1 MSSFVGANVEAAN
14 KLTGAIDELYV
25 YTSALDRE
33 AISVLYGSV
42 TASPTVTPAPSTYY
56 FEGTLRAY
64 YSFDEGNATDATGAY
79 SGDTYK
85 NEMARNLGPTE
96 SRDGG
101 DALGFDGNIHVALP
115 DSLTDSALIGDEE
128 RTICLWARIDD
139 WNGGFLFEYGDRGS
153 DGESFGL
160 AVGDAESNVT
170 LALSGSYETV
180 VTIYGNTSYI
190 DWDDWHHYCLTYDG
204 SDVVLYFD
212 GLAEATA
219 RRLSTR
225 RPCTGFEWAPTCT
238 ILPDALTYEALTG
251 DEERTICLW
260 ARIDDWNGGFL
271 FEYGSDSAD
280 GASFG
285 LAAGNAEGNVTIS
298 LSGAY
303 ETVVTIYGNTS
314 YIDWGDWHHYCLTY
328 DGSDVV
334 LYFDGLAEATA
345 RVSRHGHH
353 GTLRAYYSFDE
364 GNATDATG
372 AYSGDTYKNG
382 NARNLGPTESR
393 DGGDA
398 LGFDGEVYAVLPD
411 ALTYEALT
419 GDEERTICLWAR
431 IDDWN
436 GGFLFEYG
444 SDSAD
449 GASFG
454 LAVGDAESNVTLAL
468 SGSYQTVV
476 TIYGNTSYIDWDD
489 WHHYCLTYDGTDV
502 VLYFDGLAEAAA
514 PASLDTATTYGLRV
528 GADMYGSNML
538 TGAIDELYVDAWD
551 GGFFFSYGAAQGG
564 ARDYFALGAAAA
576 EGNITVRVDHNRE
589 IQLPT
594 SASDDWDD
602 WHHYCLTYDGA
613 DVVLYFD
620 GAAAWSKTIAANTGA
635 AVELTLGSRSDADY
649 FTGALDEVYI
659 YTSALDGEAIYVL
672 YSSVTA
678 SPTGNATDATG
689 AYSGETYN
697 ENRVARNFGPTE
709 SRDGGDALYFDGSIY
724 VQLPDALTSEYLT
737 GNAERTICLWA
748 RIDDWNGGFL
758 FEYGSAGWDGA
769 SFGLA
774 AGDAEGNLTLALG
787 DAYETVVTILGNTSY
802 IDWDDW
808 HHYCLTYDGT
818 DLVLYF
824 DGLAE
829 ATSAL
834 TLETGVAEF
843 YVGADLSGYDQ
854 LTGAIDELY
863 VYTSALDP
871 GAISVLYGSVTA
883 SPTGRDGG
891 DALLFDGT
899 ASSAASLPSALT
911 DADSAITGAD
921 PRTICLWAQV
931 DAWDGGFFFS
941 YGAAQGGA
949 RDYFALG
956 AAASEGNVTVRV
968 DRDREVRLPG
978 RSRRRL
984 ANASGYWDDWH
995 HYCLAYDGADVA
1007 LYFDGAAAWSR
1018 TIAANT
1024 GAAVEL
1030 TLGSRSGADYF
1041 TGALDEIYVYA
1052 SALDAAGA
1060 AALYAAVTLPT
1071 PAPSANFVAVAGT
1084 LAVVALP
1091 ASCDDAD
1098 FFDGYAS
1105 AIAAAVSLASAVDV
1119 ACDGDD
1125 DGAPSSRTGGGSSRS
1140 PGTARRRA
1148 GRRAARRRRPRRRRR
1163 RAARRGVPASA
1174 PTGSPSQT
1182 PSAAPSSVPTSPP
1195 TPGPTATFAPTAPAA
1210 IDLAY
1215 AVATVLSDADDGF
1228 DAGGFASFVQASV
1241 ETAVANGTF
1250 AAALAAA
1257 GVVGSVSSVGAV
1269 AVPETLT
1276 EADLASREWREA
1288 VVVTLRT
1295 TPAADV
1301 AVTYASDDLWFYSS
1315 LASDEKAS
1323 RMSTTFRPGDKNAT
1337 VYASMRRDRVDR
1349 GASFVA
1355 AVDVAVAS
1363 DGDANYAPGRFA
1375 SSHNVTVY
1383 DVDTSDLGA
1392 WESRETRTDDG
1403 LFYAGEAFDLFR
1415 DEGGT
1420 FTISVRLTSI
1430 PKNDVTVALR
1440 GAGGFAAVEP
1450 AANFTFEPEAWNVP
1464 HTVSLT
1470 AADDDLLTGD
1480 VVHRVYF
1487 ESSSAAAAYDGLRS
1501 GAANLT
1507 VLEND
1512 VAYCTVSAKK
1522 LTVGANGDGAT
1533 FGDAY
1538 FVSLS
1543 AAPSADV
1550 VVTVSTADAA
1560 TALSPRTLVFSPDD
1574 WDAARELNQSVF
1586 LDGGAGIDVLFDSA
1600 TDRAGLDG
1608 SESFDCS
1615 LIFDHSD
1622 VFGDGASC
1630 DWRNSSAVRATFGSG
1645 ATLVPFDY
1653 ANATTTNAVY
1663 LRAGMVFA
1671 DVPNATLAAVAQY
1684 SEALAPYNPV
1694 APVIGLSAP
1703 DTVGVCDGVVLDASG
1718 ATGGGSRTL
1727 IYAWALQILWEP
1739 DDEAQAASVTALVAA
1754 LDAATF
1760 DQIVRLSLSWDALL
1774 PGKKYTFLV
1783 SAANFLGE
1791 TTTASH
1797 TLLKSAAPSPN
1808 VQFQGATESMVRSDP
1823 KSLRLDVSL
1832 PSLNCTDQNVSSN
1845 ELTYFWSARR
1855 RDGGAVSARL
1865 PKNALNADADYEF
1878 SVTVAFAASP
1888 MLNNT
1893 ATRLVQVGSE
1903 DLVAS
1908 VGGGAEQMVAIGG
1921 DVLLDGSASYDPDNA
1936 TAAGP
1941 LAFSWTAAD
1950 SLGAAA
1956 SFPAST
1962 SASAKALAF
1971 VATAADGWGPDTYA
1985 ITLVVSRGTRTA
1997 TKTVS
2002 LTVSSD
2008 AYIPRAAI
2016 TDFDES
2022 VKYNPTPDS
2031 YAAIYFT
2038 TSSPDPDRTCCD
2050 TRWAVV
2056 GDAGDASGLISKD
2069 PSAASPMLVDL
2080 GNTLPNTVY
2089 NFRLTAT
2096 DGIGSSAS
2104 TVVALAINGAPT
2116 SGTFYVAPESG
2127 TALTTSFEFAMD
2139 SWTDDVDDYP
2149 LTYEFG
2155 YLDGAAKTFKPLVSD
2170 RYSTSWYATTMPKLA
2185 SDNATCVGRVFD
2197 RYDAYAER
2205 SYGIMVLELV
2215 ISTED
2220 LSSFASDSIGES
2232 LDTGSGEEALALISS
2247 VASVIG
2253 AGGAAAANR
2262 TAEEQAAEA
2271 AAQQSLIEDLMK
2283 ATLSATSLV
2292 STDTS
2297 SAATGQVLDTV
2308 AFLVASPDALS
2319 ENTQTD
2325 AIGLLGNVVGG
2336 ALSSGM
2342 DAGAAGSSA
2351 TALSGVL
2358 DASLFKKNDTAA
2370 SVANDMTAVVA
2381 SLSAAMIANAFG
2393 GQAKSIVSPNLE
2405 VSSFRTDCGT
2415 RSDAYA
2421 LSSGAAVA
2429 MPDDAMDAAGGGGAC
2444 AANGG
2449 GGRRRLEAAAEN
2461 VDVRVSQMKNVYES
2475 TGAAGDVNSDLVQ
2488 VELGSDGGTA
2498 AINGLSDPIVL
2509 VIQFEAY
2516 DEMLDTRFDNS
2527 KFMRQGTCYDMD
2539 DFLTWDDCPGNPATY
2554 NCSQPQY
2561 VTFKNGANATL
2572 YPPPVG
2578 HGPLNISVSCPG
2590 KLPECTFWDENR
2602 SRWSGDNCTVRNY
2615 TAYNVTCACTHLTD
2629 FAGATKDVGS
2639 TASAVVATG
2648 ANMNLAQL
2656 MEALVV
2662 LITLLATLGVFV
2674 FACVKGRQLDKQ
2686 DFNNREELRREALPD
2701 AFLKKVV
2708 ASRETEHVALS
2719 AAFKAK
2725 ARRPWIMAR
2734 SPFAVYTR
2742 SIRPVRGWC
2751 NTALYSFVM
2760 AMRREHKILQ
2770 IFYLP
2775 DGTYTRTERIT
2786 VLCVLVFGTLACNA
2800 IFLSVLSKIQVPGLG
2815 TCDANACLGKPQP
2828 CVDFKAMVAKGIFS
2842 TLSAFG
2848 STLVYILF
2856 AYAFGKTGDAISD
2869 VDHFL
2874 GVDPANL
2881 DDEAK
2886 GRVKRRKAVLTAVA
2900 NLDGAKHRQKL
2911 VERRLAKDLE
2921 TMFKYRKGQVGTA
2934 RQLQAED
2941 RIAFTEIHRVK
2952 RTKAQIHVDK
2962 MQLALLKAKKKFDV
2976 YVKKQADARKEEK
2989 RKELFEM
2996 KGAWARFKYRRQ
3008 KDKPMYSLTLD
3019 EQALYEA
3026 EEVELARMSFLPR
3039 TLYRKFVSP
3048 IKRAFRKEKKTWPTH
3063 VNYLIYAL
3071 AVAYILGCAAYVF
3084 LFSVTLN
3091 NCSQC
3096 EQDEDNEVCIPPAE
3110 EGDDEPAECTCP
3122 DTLYDYCGGGNSNAA
3137 SMAWLEMALA
3147 SVVIALFISSSLVLF
3162 MTKGVVPTIA
3172 RGCTA
3177 CGAKPPTEDPD
3188 PKRGLAGLVERVDH
3202 EAKAKRGI
3210 KVRGYGD
3217 DSTTARDPWIQHE
3230 TLDLDNLRVNLGAQ
3244 VPEPGLDR
3252 WPRPG
3257 ERGLTADGSSTLS
3270 GRPATWKCPCGAVV
3284 PVPVRRDHLRYDC
3297 LPYRDSFE
3305 GAARKWLAAN
3315 DPSDAKALVDSVA
3328 REGRCAPGEALC
3340 ALSVCRKGGV
3350 AIRKLAN
3357 QDYRDEMVL
3366 AAEVIDASDLLG
3378 RWVKGSPLKRRKPP
3392 KLKPVV
3398 RRRSS
3403 VNAGMLGAD
3412 AKYEVKAARG
3422 DLGASKVPFARKVEE
3437 STKRARG
3444 VVAPDDAKAPYRVAP
3459 A

>member
-1 MSSFVGANVEAAN
+1 MGRSVVRLAAGDAEGNLSPLWAVPQTVVTILGNTSYIDWDDWHHYCLTYDGPTSCSTSTARRGHYRVDSGNGVAEFYVGADLSGYDQ
-14 KLTGAIDELYV
+14 LTGAIDELYV

-64 YSFDEGNATDATGAY
+64 YSFDE
-79 SGDTYK
+79 
-85 NEMARNLGPTE
+85 
-96 SRDGG
+96 
-101 DALGFDGNIHVALP
+101 
-115 DSLTDSALIGDEE
+115 
-128 RTICLWARIDD
+128 
-139 WNGGFLFEYGDRGS
+139 
-153 DGESFGL
+153 
-160 AVGDAESNVT
+160 
-170 LALSGSYETV
+170 
-180 VTIYGNTSYI
+180 
-190 DWDDWHHYCLTYDG
+190 
-204 SDVVLYFD
+204 
-212 GLAEATA
+212 
-219 RRLSTR
+219 
-225 RPCTGFEWAPTCT
+225 
-238 ILPDALTYEALTG
+238 
-251 DEERTICLW
+251 
-260 ARIDDWNGGFL
+260 
-271 FEYGSDSAD
+271 
-280 GASFG
+280 
-285 LAAGNAEGNVTIS
+285 
-298 LSGAY
+298 
-303 ETVVTIYGNTS
+303 
-314 YIDWGDWHHYCLTY
+314 
-328 DGSDVV
+328 
-334 LYFDGLAEATA
+334 
-345 RVSRHGHH
+345 
-353 GTLRAYYSFDE
+353 
-364 GNATDATG
+364 
-372 AYSGDTYKNG
+372 
-382 NARNLGPTESR
+382 
-393 DGGDA
+393 
-398 LGFDGEVYAVLPD
+398 
-411 ALTYEALT
+411 
-419 GDEERTICLWAR
+419 
-431 IDDWN
+431 
-436 GGFLFEYG
+436 
-444 SDSAD
+444 
-449 GASFG
+449 
-454 LAVGDAESNVTLAL
+454 
-468 SGSYQTVV
+468 
-476 TIYGNTSYIDWDD
+476 
-489 WHHYCLTYDGTDV
+489 
-502 VLYFDGLAEAAA
+502 
-514 PASLDTATTYGLRV
+514 
-528 GADMYGSNML
+528 
-538 TGAIDELYVDAWD
+538 
-551 GGFFFSYGAAQGG
+551 
-564 ARDYFALGAAAA
+564 
-576 EGNITVRVDHNRE
+576 
-589 IQLPT
+589 
-594 SASDDWDD
+594 
-602 WHHYCLTYDGA
+602 
-613 DVVLYFD
+613 
-620 GAAAWSKTIAANTGA
+620 
-635 AVELTLGSRSDADY
+635 
-649 FTGALDEVYI
+649 
-659 YTSALDGEAIYVL
+659 
-672 YSSVTA
+672 
-678 SPTGNATDATG
+678 GNATDATG

-787 DAYETVVTILGNTSY
+787 GAYETVVTILGNTSY

-829 ATSAL
+829 ATTAL

-863 VYTSALDP
+863 VYASALDP

-883 SPTGRDGG
+883 SPTVTPAPSTYFFEGTLLAYYPLDGG
-891 DALLFDGT
+891 NVTDVHGT
-899 ASSAASLPSALT
+899 YS
-911 DADSAITGAD
+911 
-921 PRTICLWAQV
+921 V

-949 RDYFALG
+949 HDYFALG

-1041 TGALDEIYVYA
+1041 TGALDEVYVYA

-1060 AALYAAVTLPT
+1060 AALCGRHRRADDGRAERRAEHGGPDERRADDGRADARAVARAVRHADDGVADGVPE
-1071 PAPSANFVAVAGT
+1071 PAPSGLPTSDTAPFRDAVGAADAG
-1084 LAVVALP
+1084 AVGELP
-1091 ASCDDAD
+1091 
-1098 FFDGYAS
+1098 
-1105 AIAAAVSLASAVDV
+1105 
-1119 ACDGDD
+1119 
-1125 DGAPSSRTGGGSSRS
+1125 PT
-1140 PGTARRRA
+1140 
-1148 GRRAARRRRPRRRRR
+1148 
-1163 RAARRGVPASA
+1163 SA

-1269 AVPETLT
+1269 AVSRTTALTPAPSLAPTTAAYLDAGYDVQVPETLT

-1560 TALSPRTLVFSPDD
+1560 TALSPRTLVFSRPTT
-1574 WDAARELNQSVF
+1574 
-1586 LDGGAGIDVLFDSA
+1586 G
-1600 TDRAGLDG
+1600 TPRA
-1608 SESFDCS
+1608 STRRRS
-1615 LIFDHSD
+1615 
-1622 VFGDGASC
+1622 
-1630 DWRNSSAVRATFGSG
+1630 R
-1645 ATLVPFDY
+1645 
-1653 ANATTTNAVY
+1653 
-1663 LRAGMVFA
+1663 
-1671 DVPNATLAAVAQY
+1671 
-1684 SEALAPYNPV
+1684 PYNPV

-1808 VQFQGATESMVRSDP
+1808 VQFQGTTESMVRSDP

-1845 ELTYFWSARR
+1845 ELTYFWSAPR
-1855 RDGGAVSARL
+1855 
-1865 PKNALNADADYEF
+1865 
-1878 SVTVAFAASP
+1878 
-1888 MLNNT
+1888 
-1893 ATRLVQVGSE
+1893 E

-2008 AYIPRAAI
+2008 AYIPSAAI

-2561 VTFKNGANATL
+2561 
-2572 YPPPVG
+2572 
-2578 HGPLNISVSCPG
+2578 
-2590 KLPECTFWDENR
+2590 LPECTFWDENR

-2800 IFLSVLSKIQVPGLG
+2800 IFLSVLSKI
-2815 TCDANACLGKPQP
+2815 QP

-3063 VNYLIYAL
+3063 
-3071 AVAYILGCAAYVF
+3071 
-3084 LFSVTLN
+3084 
-3091 NCSQC
+3091 C

-3217 DSTTARDPWIQHE
+3217 DSTTVTFASRRSDLPSDSDSDSDASSEWRDEVAKSTNIFASLSGGVFGRKSVARPRRRSNTKIFPGAAEAARDPWIQHE

-3412 AKYEVKAARG
+3412 AKYEVKARG
-3422 DLGASKVPFARKVEE
+3422 DLGASKRRRTHPAPPHHKN
-3437 STKRARG
+3437 RG
-3444 VVAPDDAKAPYRVAP
+3444 GASRAKAAARA
-3459 A
+3459 AN

>member
-1 MSSFVGANVEAAN
+1 
-14 KLTGAIDELYV
+14 
-25 YTSALDRE
+25 
-33 AISVLYGSV
+33 
-42 TASPTVTPAPSTYY
+42 
-56 FEGTLRAY
+56 
-64 YSFDEGNATDATGAY
+64 
-79 SGDTYK
+79 
-85 NEMARNLGPTE
+85 
-96 SRDGG
+96 
-101 DALGFDGNIHVALP
+101 
-115 DSLTDSALIGDEE
+115 
-128 RTICLWARIDD
+128 
-139 WNGGFLFEYGDRGS
+139 
-153 DGESFGL
+153 
-160 AVGDAESNVT
+160 
-170 LALSGSYETV
+170 
-180 VTIYGNTSYI
+180 
-190 DWDDWHHYCLTYDG
+190 
-204 SDVVLYFD
+204 
-212 GLAEATA
+212 
-219 RRLSTR
+219 
-225 RPCTGFEWAPTCT
+225 
-238 ILPDALTYEALTG
+238 
-251 DEERTICLW
+251 
-260 ARIDDWNGGFL
+260 
-271 FEYGSDSAD
+271 
-280 GASFG
+280 
-285 LAAGNAEGNVTIS
+285 
-298 LSGAY
+298 
-303 ETVVTIYGNTS
+303 
-314 YIDWGDWHHYCLTY
+314 
-328 DGSDVV
+328 
-334 LYFDGLAEATA
+334 
-345 RVSRHGHH
+345 
-353 GTLRAYYSFDE
+353 
-364 GNATDATG
+364 
-372 AYSGDTYKNG
+372 
-382 NARNLGPTESR
+382 
-393 DGGDA
+393 
-398 LGFDGEVYAVLPD
+398 
-411 ALTYEALT
+411 
-419 GDEERTICLWAR
+419 
-431 IDDWN
+431 
-436 GGFLFEYG
+436 
-444 SDSAD
+444 
-449 GASFG
+449 
-454 LAVGDAESNVTLAL
+454 
-468 SGSYQTVV
+468 
-476 TIYGNTSYIDWDD
+476 
-489 WHHYCLTYDGTDV
+489 
-502 VLYFDGLAEAAA
+502 
-514 PASLDTATTYGLRV
+514 
-528 GADMYGSNML
+528 
-538 TGAIDELYVDAWD
+538 
-551 GGFFFSYGAAQGG
+551 
-564 ARDYFALGAAAA
+564 
-576 EGNITVRVDHNRE
+576 
-589 IQLPT
+589 
-594 SASDDWDD
+594 
-602 WHHYCLTYDGA
+602 
-613 DVVLYFD
+613 
-620 GAAAWSKTIAANTGA
+620 
-635 AVELTLGSRSDADY
+635 
-649 FTGALDEVYI
+649 
-659 YTSALDGEAIYVL
+659 
-672 YSSVTA
+672 
-678 SPTGNATDATG
+678 
-689 AYSGETYN
+689 
-697 ENRVARNFGPTE
+697 
-709 SRDGGDALYFDGSIY
+709 
-724 VQLPDALTSEYLT
+724 
-737 GNAERTICLWA
+737 
-748 RIDDWNGGFL
+748 
-758 FEYGSAGWDGA
+758 
-769 SFGLA
+769 
-774 AGDAEGNLTLALG
+774 
-787 DAYETVVTILGNTSY
+787 
-802 IDWDDW
+802 
-808 HHYCLTYDGT
+808 
-818 DLVLYF
+818 
-824 DGLAE
+824 
-829 ATSAL
+829 
-834 TLETGVAEF
+834 
-843 YVGADLSGYDQ
+843 
-854 LTGAIDELY
+854 
-863 VYTSALDP
+863 
-871 GAISVLYGSVTA
+871 
-883 SPTGRDGG
+883 
-891 DALLFDGT
+891 
-899 ASSAASLPSALT
+899 
-911 DADSAITGAD
+911 
-921 PRTICLWAQV
+921 
-931 DAWDGGFFFS
+931 
-941 YGAAQGGA
+941 
-949 RDYFALG
+949 
-956 AAASEGNVTVRV
+956 
-968 DRDREVRLPG
+968 
-978 RSRRRL
+978 
-984 ANASGYWDDWH
+984 
-995 HYCLAYDGADVA
+995 
-1007 LYFDGAAAWSR
+1007 
-1018 TIAANT
+1018 
-1024 GAAVEL
+1024 
-1030 TLGSRSGADYF
+1030 
-1041 TGALDEIYVYA
+1041 
-1052 SALDAAGA
+1052 
-1060 AALYAAVTLPT
+1060 
-1071 PAPSANFVAVAGT
+1071 
-1084 LAVVALP
+1084 
-1091 ASCDDAD
+1091 
-1098 FFDGYAS
+1098 
-1105 AIAAAVSLASAVDV
+1105 
-1119 ACDGDD
+1119 
-1125 DGAPSSRTGGGSSRS
+1125 
-1140 PGTARRRA
+1140 
-1148 GRRAARRRRPRRRRR
+1148 
-1163 RAARRGVPASA
+1163 
-1174 PTGSPSQT
+1174 
-1182 PSAAPSSVPTSPP
+1182 
-1195 TPGPTATFAPTAPAA
+1195 
-1210 IDLAY
+1210 
-1215 AVATVLSDADDGF
+1215 
-1228 DAGGFASFVQASV
+1228 
-1241 ETAVANGTF
+1241 
-1250 AAALAAA
+1250 
-1257 GVVGSVSSVGAV
+1257 
-1269 AVPETLT
+1269 
-1276 EADLASREWREA
+1276 
-1288 VVVTLRT
+1288 
-1295 TPAADV
+1295 
-1301 AVTYASDDLWFYSS
+1301 
-1315 LASDEKAS
+1315 
-1323 RMSTTFRPGDKNAT
+1323 
-1337 VYASMRRDRVDR
+1337 MRRDRVDR

-1574 WDAARELNQSVF
+1574 WDAAREVRANATLAEDDDYAGGRAATITHAVASSDRFFDGILVDDVVVAVTFTADAVPPPKLNQSVF

-1671 DVPNATLAAVAQY
+1671 D
-1684 SEALAPYNPV
+1684 
-1694 APVIGLSAP
+1694 
-1703 DTVGVCDGVVLDASG
+1703 
-1718 ATGGGSRTL
+1718 
-1727 IYAWALQILWEP
+1727 ILWEP

-1808 VQFQGATESMVRSDP
+1808 VQFQGTTESMVRSDP

-1855 RDGGAVSARL
+1855 WDGGAWVAAAPELDDDRLAAYTASSVSARL

-1921 DVLLDGSASYDPDNA
+1921 DVVLDGSASYDPDNA

-1997 TKTVS
+1997 TKTIS

-2008 AYIPRAAI
+2008 AYIPSAAI

-2050 TRWAVV
+2050 TVWAVV

-2155 YLDGAAKTFKPLVSD
+2155 YLDGAAATFKPLVSD

-2572 YPPPVG
+2572 YPPPIG

-2869 VDHFL
+2869 
-2874 GVDPANL
+2874 
-2881 DDEAK
+2881 

-2962 MQLALLKAKKKFDV
+2962 MQLALLKAKKK
-2976 YVKKQADARKEEK
+2976 
-2989 RKELFEM
+2989 
-2996 KGAWARFKYRRQ
+2996 Q

-3217 DSTTARDPWIQHE
+3217 DSTTVTFASRRSDLPSDSDSDSDASSEWRDEVAKSTNIFASLSGGVFGRKSVARPRRRSNTKIFPGAAEAVQETKEEEKRESDDDTLHEAPPHFQARDPWIQHE

-3412 AKYEVKAARG
+3412 AKYEVKAERG